1 MKKFQFRTVKL
12 AHSPVLTV
20 PYLNDIIYKIES
32 YLLTHN
38 ILHTIVISRRFSNFR
53 NVLLNL
59 IFEHYDCVVLQKCY
73 MVYFIKK
80 NFYSK
85 VVLDFDDGT
94 QTDKMQIPLMEKI
107 MWTIVLGSKVTSKTK
122 INLKRLIPNDFPT
135 FEI

>member
-53 NVLLNL
+53 KVLLNL